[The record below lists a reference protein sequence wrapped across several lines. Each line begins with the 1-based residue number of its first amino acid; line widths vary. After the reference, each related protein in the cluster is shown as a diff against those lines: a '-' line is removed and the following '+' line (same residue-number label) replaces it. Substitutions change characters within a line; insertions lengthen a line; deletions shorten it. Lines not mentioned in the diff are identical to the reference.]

1 MDLSPS
7 NIMYFNTE
15 NNENCWK
22 LINFDSACI
31 AGETVSVS
39 QFVIGKYTS
48 PELIRARVDGT
59 PIKAQFSMDIFSFGL
74 ILFYIENENIIEQN
88 FLIDLIKSPK
98 KIPVTAIENVIEN
111 LLEEKVN
118 KRCEFIF
125 WMFINSYFI
134 CIYLFNYI
142 KIFF

>member
-1 MDLSPS
+1 MDLSPN

-31 AGETVSVS
+31 AGETVS

-98 KIPVTAIENVIEN
+98 KIPVTAIGDAYAIYVIEN
-111 LLEEKVN
+111 LLEKKVN

-125 WMFINSYFI
+125 FG
-134 CIYLFNYI
+134 CL
-142 KIFF
+142 

>member
-74 ILFYIENENIIEQN
+74 ILFYIENENIAEQN

-98 KIPVTAIENVIEN
+98 KIPVTTIGDTCAIYVIEN
-111 LLEEKVN
+111 LSEEKVN

-125 WMFINSYFI
+125 WMLMNSCLYTFI
-134 CIYLFNYI
+134 
-142 KIFF
+142 

>member
-1 MDLSPS
+1 MDLSPN

-31 AGETVSVS
+31 AGDTVS

-59 PIKAQFSMDIFSFGL
+59 PIKAQFSMDIFSFGS

-88 FLIDLIKSPK
+88 CLIDLIKSPK

-125 WMFINSYFI
+125 WMLMNSCLYTFI
-134 CIYLFNYI
+134 
-142 KIFF
+142 

>member
-1 MDLSPS
+1 MDLSPN

-22 LINFDSACI
+22 LMNFDSACI
-31 AGETVSVS
+31 AGEMVLVS
-39 QFVIGKYTS
+39 QFVTGKYTS
-48 PELIRARVDGT
+48 PELIRARVDRK

-74 ILFYIENENIIEQN
+74 ILFYIENGSIIEQD
-88 FLIDLIKSPK
+88 FLIKSPK
-98 KIPVTAIENVIEN
+98 KIPVTTIEDTCAIYVIEN

-125 WMFINSYFI
+125 WMFMNSCLYTFI
-134 CIYLFNYI
+134 
-142 KIFF
+142 